1 MRPEDDVRI
10 IPRRLSGR
18 LVRTYAEDVSRVYA
32 WIQRHPKLI
41 DSIPAL
47 VLLLIGTAALIA
59 SNASGVLGKLLA
71 APLIVAAI
79 VPLIFRR
86 RWPRGTFAVAA
97 VAGFLSFFSLAAAF
111 NAADVAYLI
120 YLYTVAAYCQ
130 RRWSIP
136 AMGLTY
142 VGALIQFGLLHLYND
157 AQPCDEMPD
166 PSRRKLCSQGVAPYN
181 TADHVNWVT
190 FGFVAVFIA
199 GLVGLAWVAG
209 DSMRYRR
216 AYYVRL
222 EDRAQR
228 LERERDAQA
237 QIAAAAERARIA
249 RELHD
254 VVAHNVSVMVV
265 QADGASY
272 ALDQDP
278 EAARKALLA
287 ISQTGRT
294 ALTEMRR
301 MLGVLRSAD
310 DAGTYVPQPG
320 IEQLGDLLEQV
331 RSSGLPVS
339 LKVEGVPREMPTGL
353 ALAVYRIVQESLTNT
368 RKHGGS
374 QVRASVALIY
384 TDDCLVL
391 RIIDNGRGAGAP
403 GDGMGHGL
411 VGMRERVSVFGG
423 TLVTGPHVSGGY
435 AVEAILP
442 FPGPE
447 SADRSVAQA
456 ESQES

>member
-1 MRPEDDVRI
+1 MFGRP
-10 IPRRLSGR
+10 
-18 LVRTYAEDVSRVYA
+18 VRTYAESVSRVYA

-41 DSIPAL
+41 DGIPAV
-47 VLLLIGTAALIA
+47 VLLLIGLASLTASDNAGWVRKAL
-59 SNASGVLGKLLA
+59 V
-71 APLIVAAI
+71 APLMVAAI
-79 VPLIFRR
+79 VPLVFRR
-86 RWPRGTFAVAA
+86 RWPRGAFAVAA
-97 VAGFLSFFSLAAAF
+97 VAGFLSFFTLAAGF
-111 NAADVAYLI
+111 NSADLAYPI

-136 AMGLTY
+136 AMVLTY
-142 VGALIQFGLLHLYND
+142 VGALVQFGLLHLYSD
-157 AQPCDEMPD
+157 RVPCDQVAEPA
-166 PSRRKLCSQGVAPYN
+166 RQKACYQGEVPFNAAN
-181 TADHVNWVT
+181 QINWVT
-190 FGFVAVFIA
+190 FLFVAVFIA

-216 AYYVRL
+216 EYYVRL

-237 QIAAAAERARIA
+237 QIATAAERARIA

-265 QADGASY
+265 QADGATY
-272 ALDQDP
+272 AMDQDP
-278 EAARKALLA
+278 EAARKALMA
-287 ISQTGRT
+287 IAQTGRT

-310 DAGTYVPQPG
+310 DVGTYAPQPG
-320 IEQLGDLLEQV
+320 IDQLGDLLEQV
-331 RSSGLPVS
+331 RSTGLQVS
-339 LKVEGVPREMPTGL
+339 LTVEGVPREMPTGL

-368 RKHGGS
+368 RKHGGP
-374 QVRASVALIY
+374 QVKASVAMMY

-391 RIIDNGRGAGAP
+391 RIVDNGRGAAAS
-403 GDGMGHGL
+403 GDGLGHGL
-411 VGMRERVSVFGG
+411 VGMRERVTVFGG

-442 FPGPE
+442 FAGPE
-447 SADRSVAQA
+447 SADHSEPQA
-456 ESQES
+456 ESQEP

>member
-1 MRPEDDVRI
+1 
-10 IPRRLSGR
+10 
-18 LVRTYAEDVSRVYA
+18 VYA
-32 WIQRHPKLI
+32 WIQSHPKLV
-41 DSIPAL
+41 DSLPAAFLL
-47 VLLLIGTAALIA
+47 VVGLAALGA
-59 SNASGVLGKLLA
+59 GAHSGGLSRWLV
-71 APLIVAAI
+71 APLVVAGT
-79 VPLIFRR
+79 VPLVFRR

-97 VAGFLSFFSLAAAF
+97 AAGFLSFFAGASGFTPADLAF
-111 NAADVAYLI
+111 LI
-120 YLYTVAAYCQ
+120 YLYTVAAYCS

-136 AMGLTY
+136 AMALTY
-142 VGALIQFGLLHLYND
+142 VGALIQFGLLRVYND
-157 AQPCDEMPD
+157 PARCDQISNHAQQVACD
-166 PSRRKLCSQGVAPYN
+166 RGQAPFN
-181 TADHVNWVT
+181 ASEHFNWLN
-190 FGFVAVFIA
+190 FLFVAILIA

-272 ALDQDP
+272 ALDEDP

-310 DAGTYVPQPG
+310 DAGTYAPQPG

-331 RSSGLPVS
+331 RSTGLPVT
-339 LKVEGVPREMPTGL
+339 LTVEGVPREMPTGL

-368 RKHGGS
+368 RKHGGT
-374 QVRASVALIY
+374 QVKASVALIY

-391 RIIDNGRGAGAP
+391 RIVDNGRGGQAP

-411 VGMRERVSVFGG
+411 VGMRERAAAFGG

-442 FPGPE
+442 FAGPE
-447 SADRSVAQA
+447 SADHLEPQA
-456 ESQES
+456 EPQES